1 MRRLTLIRHGLTTWN
16 AEGRFQGHSD
26 VPLAPRGR
34 AQAERLREQAARL
47 EPIDVILSSPSVR
60 AAETAEIAFPGHRLL
75 RDERLRELDF
85 GVFEGRTFAQNE
97 AHPAWSWWAADPFGR
112 PAPRGESYRALQARA
127 IALLDEAAGR
137 WQGADVVAV
146 CHSGTIQMLLAH
158 MLGVD
163 RPRWRVRLEVD
174 HTSVSQVR
182 FEDGFTIVECVN
194 DVAHLAGE
202 VTR

>member
-26 VPLAPRGR
+26 VPLAARGR

-47 EPIDVILSSPSVR
+47 ERVDVVVSSPSLR
-60 AAETAEIAFPGHRLL
+60 AVETAELALPGHRLL
-75 RDERLRELDF
+75 SDERLRELDF

-97 AHPAWSWWAADPFGR
+97 AHPAWSWWAADPYGR
-112 PAPRGESYRALQARA
+112 PAPRGESYRALQQRA
-127 IALLDEAAGR
+127 TAWLDEAAER
-137 WQGADVVAV
+137 WPGADVVAV
-146 CHSGTIQMLLAH
+146 SHSGTIQMLLAH
-158 MLGVD
+158 VLGVG

-182 FEDGFTIVECVN
+182 FVDGFTIVERVN
-194 DVAHLAGE
+194 DVTHLVGE
-202 VTR
+202 ATR